1 MPIPVE
7 WTGRRAG
14 SLPLSVLLLLL
25 QVVPAVAQK
34 AALTGRVRTDD
45 GRGVAAASIV
55 IRLPPDS
62 TPVRTTQ
69 TDALGR
75 FRILDLE
82 MGRYELEFRSL
93 GYETIVRPIAV
104 GPVPLVIE
112 LVTTAAPIVL
122 EGVSVEADRARA
134 RFEQEAGT
142 TTRELTR
149 EELKRTPGVAEA
161 DVIRAIEVLPGVV
174 STSDYTSAFNVRGGS
189 ADQNLILIDGFPI
202 YNPFHLGGLFSVFNA
217 DMVSRA
223 ELMAGGFPAQYG
235 GRVSSVLSVESDA
248 AGRGTTVDGG
258 ISLLA
263 ARAAAGF
270 DLPSRV
276 SGGLGLATA
285 RARVSLRR
293 SYFDQLFK
301 PFFDFPYHL
310 TDLQAVAEGWTRGG
324 SRFQLTAYTGRDVLD
339 LAGTDSFPLRIKWG
353 WGNDVIGLSYTSAMG
368 GGRTMKAKVGYSRFS
383 TALGFP
389 DFGDTEFRSRI
400 GQLSLATDFDLTLG
414 GTRFAAGAAADR
426 YSYDNLAQTGGT
438 VFQQGRADSWLL
450 GGYVQTRW
458 APGSWLIEAG
468 GRIDGWSAG
477 AIGRGGSAVDQTPR
491 AATATGGMIVD
502 LTPRLAIKR
511 FIAGRD
517 VAVKVAAGRY
527 SQYVHS
533 VRDEELPL
541 GVDIWVLAGDRAPR
555 VLSNQAQIGIEA
567 FPGAGWHAS
576 LEAYTRDLDGVVTVN
591 AADDPNDPKDD
602 LIPGVGRARG
612 VDLYVRRDAGTWR
625 PTLAIS
631 WLRATRTFAD
641 AASGRLPPPV
651 VEYAPI
657 FDRRLDVEFTLQTTL
672 PGNIEGGL
680 RWNFG
685 SGLPYTRPRAGY
697 STFTYGIADG
707 RLSFEQPADSPAISI
722 VPGARNAERYPAYH
736 RLDISVRKT
745 YVKSWGRITPYVDVL
760 NVYNRRNPL
769 FYFYEFDGV
778 PPTRSGVSMFP
789 LLPTLG
795 AEISFR

>member
-1 MPIPVE
+1 LPFRVQ
-7 WTGRRAG
+7 WVSRQGAW
-14 SLPLSVLLLLL
+14 LPLSVLMVLL
-25 QVVPAVAQK
+25 QFVPVAAQK
-34 AALTGRVRTDD
+34 ATLTGRVRTDD
-45 GRGVAAASIV
+45 GRGIAAASILV
-55 IRLPPDS
+55 RLPSDS
-62 TPVRTTQ
+62 IPIRATQ

-75 FRILDLE
+75 FRILDLDS
-82 MGRYELEFRSL
+82 GHYELEFRSL
-93 GYETIVRPIAV
+93 GYETRVRSITIGGEAV
-104 GPVPLVIE
+104 VIE
-112 LVTTAAPIVL
+112 LITKAAPIVL
-122 EGVSVEADRARA
+122 EGVSVEADRART
-134 RFEQEAGT
+134 RFEKEAGT

-149 EELKRTPGVAEA
+149 AALKRTPGVAEA

-174 STSDYTSAFNVRGGS
+174 STSDYTSSFNVRGGS

-248 AGRGTTVDGG
+248 SGTGTTVDGG

-263 ARAAAGF
+263 ARAAVGF
-270 DLPSRV
+270 DAPSGLA
-276 SGGLGLATA
+276 GGLGLATA
-285 RARVSLRR
+285 RARISLRR

-353 WGNDVIGLSYTSAMG
+353 WGNDVIGLRYTSAMG
-368 GGRTMKAKVGYSRFS
+368 GGRTMEAKVGYSRFS
-383 TALGFP
+383 TGLNFP

-400 GQLSLATDFDLTLG
+400 DQLSLGADFDVPLG
-414 GTRFAAGAAADR
+414 SARFAAGVAADR
-426 YSYDNLAQTGGT
+426 YAYDNLAQTGGT

-450 GGYVQTRW
+450 AGYLQTRW
-458 APGSWLIEAG
+458 DPGSWLIEAG
-468 GRIDGWSAG
+468 GRIDAWTAG
-477 AIGRGGSAVDQTPR
+477 VMGGVGATVDVTPR
-491 AATATGGMIVD
+491 V
-502 LTPRLAIKR
+502 AIKR
-511 FIAGRD
+511 FIAGRA
-517 VAVKVAAGRY
+517 VAVKIAAGRY

-541 GVDIWVLAGDRAPR
+541 GIDIWVLAGERAPR

-567 FPGAGWHAS
+567 FTGKGWNVS
-576 LEAYTRDLDGVVTVN
+576 LEAYSRDLTGVVTVN
-591 AADDPNDPKDD
+591 AADDPNDATDD
-602 LIPGVGRARG
+602 LIPGTGRARG
-612 VDLYVRRDAGTWR
+612 VDFYVRRDVGTLQ

-631 WLRATRTFAD
+631 WLRARRTFPD
-641 AASGRLPPPV
+641 AASGRLPPPE

-657 FDRRLDVEFTLQTTL
+657 FDRRLDIEFTLQTTL

-685 SGLPYTRPRAGY
+685 SGLPYTRPQAGY
-697 STFTYGIADG
+697 TTYSYGIADG
-707 RLSFEQPADSPAISI
+707 RLSFEQPADSPSISI
-722 VPGARNAERYPAYH
+722 VLGARNAERYPAYH
-736 RLDISVRKT
+736 RLDISLRKT
-745 YVKSWGRITPYVDVL
+745 YTKSWGRITPYVDVL

-769 FYFYEFDGV
+769 FYFYEFDAV

>member
-1 MPIPVE
+1 LPVRFE
-7 WTGRRAG
+7 WVGSRAHG
-14 SLPLSVLLLLL
+14 LPLSVLLLFL
-25 QVVPAVAQK
+25 QVVPAAAQK
-34 AALTGRVRTDD
+34 ATLTGRVRTDD
-45 GRGVAAASIV
+45 GRGIAAASII
-55 IRLPPDS
+55 IRLPSDS
-62 TPVRTTQ
+62 IPLRATQ

-75 FRILDLE
+75 FRILELDS
-82 MGRYELEFRSL
+82 GHYELEFRSL
-93 GYETIVRPIAV
+93 GYETRVQAIAV
-104 GPVPLVIE
+104 GTGPMVIE
-112 LVTTAAPIVL
+112 LVTTVAPIVL
-122 EGVSVEADRARA
+122 EGVSVEADRART

-149 EELKRTPGVAEA
+149 AELKRTPGVAEA

-174 STSDYTSAFNVRGGS
+174 STSDYTSSFNVRGGS

-248 AGRGTTVDGG
+248 SGTGTTIDGG

-263 ARAAAGF
+263 ARAAVGF
-270 DLPSRV
+270 DAPSSV
-276 SGGLGLATA
+276 AGGLGLATA

-293 SYFDQLFK
+293 SYFDALFK

-324 SRFQLTAYTGRDVLD
+324 SRFKLTAYTGRDVLD
-339 LAGTDSFPLRIKWG
+339 LAGSDSFPLRINWG
-353 WGNDVIGLSYTSAMG
+353 WGNDVIGLQYTSAMG
-368 GGRTMKAKVGYSRFS
+368 GGRTMQAKLGFTRFS
-383 TALGFP
+383 TGLNFP

-400 GQLSLATDFDLTLG
+400 DQLSMGADFDVPLG
-414 GTRFAAGAAADR
+414 SARFAAGAAADR

-438 VFQQGRADSWLL
+438 VFQQGRSSSWLL

-458 APGSWLIEAG
+458 DPGSWLIEAG
-468 GRIDGWSAG
+468 GRIDAWSAG
-477 AIGRGGSAVDQTPR
+477 AIGTTGAAIDVTPR
-491 AATATGGMIVD
+491 V
-502 LTPRLAIKR
+502 AIKR
-511 FIAGRD
+511 FIGGRD
-517 VAVKVAAGRY
+517 FAVKLAAGRY
-527 SQYVHS
+527 TQYVHS

-541 GVDIWVLAGDRAPR
+541 GIDVWVLAGDRAPR

-567 FPGAGWHAS
+567 FTGRGWNVS
-576 LEAYTRDLDGVVTVN
+576 LEAYSRDLTGVVTVN
-591 AADDPNDPKDD
+591 AADDPNDATDD
-602 LIPGVGRARG
+602 LTPGKGRARG
-612 VDLYVRRDAGTWR
+612 LDFYVRRDAGRLR

-641 AASGRLPPPV
+641 ATSGRLPPPE

-657 FDRRLDVEFTLQTTL
+657 FDRRLDVEFTLQTIL
-672 PGNIEGGL
+672 PGNVEGGL

-685 SGLPYTRPRAGY
+685 SGLPYTRPQAGY
-697 STFTYGIADG
+697 TTFSYGIADG
-707 RLSFEQPADSPAISI
+707 RLSFEQPADSPAIAI
-722 VPGARNAERYPAYH
+722 VLGARNAERYPAYH
-736 RLDISVRKT
+736 RLDISLRKT
-745 YVKSWGRITPYVDVL
+745 YTKTWGRITPYLDVL

-769 FYFYEFDGV
+769 FYFYEFDAM